1 MVLPIFKYFFN
12 YSQKVNFIILVI
24 VMVIASFL
32 ELIGIT
38 LIIPLIEIFNGAQN
52 QTYYIFFNEVVEKF
66 NFFKIKPL
74 FSFLIL
80 FFIFFLFK
88 SLFLVFYYY
97 LEAKFISS
105 FKENL
110 SNKFFLHHLM
120 TNHMIIE
127 KNTAEL
133 LNSTINEVDIATNYI
148 NSFNKILL
156 DIIIIFVFLI
166 FLLNYNFIISVISIS
181 ILFFFLINYLF
192 FFKNFI
198 SKLGEKRLF
207 FANKRTQYLDEGF
220 KGKKIIKIL
229 NSEKFFY
236 SKFHLYNR
244 SLRKISVII
253 NLISNL
259 PKILFELVGVVSIL
273 VVFIFSSNLNY
284 SGNTLEL
291 LGVFL
296 FAFFRIV
303 PSLNRIAGNYQTLR
317 FSKPSLQLM
326 INLNDLENIEDNENN
341 YNDTKIIFVNN
352 ILLKFENFSYHYKN
366 KDYILKNI
374 NLFINKNSKV
384 GITGHSG
391 SGKSTLLDILSGTI
405 KLNGNPI
412 LVDGKI
418 INEKSYNWRQI
429 LSYVPQK
436 TFIIE
441 DTLRNNVLFGINKD
455 LIKDYFFN
463 TILETVNLKKLI
475 TKLPNGVET
484 VIKENGNNLSG
495 GEVQRIGIA
504 RALLRKPQILL
515 LDEVTSNLD
524 LETEAKVID
533 DLLKI
538 KNLTIISV
546 SHRLASFK
554 GFDVIYNLSGGS
566 LNEIKN

>member
-1 MVLPIFKYFFN
+1 
-12 YSQKVNFIILVI
+12 
-24 VMVIASFL
+24 
-32 ELIGIT
+32 
-38 LIIPLIEIFNGAQN
+38 
-52 QTYYIFFNEVVEKF
+52 
-66 NFFKIKPL
+66 
-74 FSFLIL
+74 
-80 FFIFFLFK
+80 
-88 SLFLVFYYY
+88 
-97 LEAKFISS
+97 
-105 FKENL
+105 
-110 SNKFFLHHLM
+110 
-120 TNHMIIE
+120 
-127 KNTAEL
+127 
-133 LNSTINEVDIATNYI
+133 
-148 NSFNKILL
+148 
-156 DIIIIFVFLI
+156 
-166 FLLNYNFIISVISIS
+166 
-181 ILFFFLINYLF
+181 
-192 FFKNFI
+192 
-198 SKLGEKRLF
+198 
-207 FANKRTQYLDEGF
+207 
-220 KGKKIIKIL
+220 
-229 NSEKFFY
+229 
-236 SKFHLYNR
+236 
-244 SLRKISVII
+244 
-253 NLISNL
+253 LISNL
-259 PKILFELVGVVSIL
+259 PKILFELVGVVTIL
-273 VVFIFSSNLNY
+273 IVFIFSYNFYY

-296 FAFFRIV
+296 FAFFKIV

-326 INLNDLENIEDNENN
+326 INLNELENIKDNEKN
-341 YNDTKIIFVNN
+341 YNDIKIIFVNN

-418 INEKSYNWRQI
+418 INGKSYNWRQI

-455 LIKDYFFN
+455 LIKDYLFN

-475 TKLPNGVET
+475 TKLPNGIET

-524 LETEAKVID
+524 LETEAKVIE

-566 LNEIKN
+566 LNQIKN